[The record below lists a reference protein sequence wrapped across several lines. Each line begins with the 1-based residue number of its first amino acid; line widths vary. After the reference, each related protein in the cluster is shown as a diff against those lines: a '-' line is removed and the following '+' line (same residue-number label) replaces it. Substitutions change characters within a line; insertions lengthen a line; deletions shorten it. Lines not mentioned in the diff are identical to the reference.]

1 MSRLD
6 TGGRGRRNTPAR
18 VLVIEDDPG
27 IAALVAY
34 QLTRAG
40 YRVETAASGDGGLH
54 ALHRD
59 IPDLVVLDRML
70 PGLTGDQVLK
80 SIRQDPATRSVPV
93 LVLTAR
99 RERTDRIEGLEMGA
113 DDYLTKPFSP
123 RELVLRVEAILRRI
137 RGFGGMASPEGRVL
151 KAGDLVVD
159 PRSMRVT
166 LRGEEVPVTPTEY
179 RLLTVLIENGGQMQ
193 KRMDLLE
200 AAWDADGKAR
210 DGMRTRTV
218 DMHIR
223 RLRTKLGH
231 AGEWIETV
239 RGFGY
244 RFRGPEAES

>member
-1 MSRLD
+1 MTSKSEP
-6 TGGRGRRNTPAR
+6 PAR
-18 VLVIEDDPG
+18 ILVIEDDPG

-40 YRVETAASGDGGLH
+40 YRVETAGGGDGGLESV
-54 ALHRD
+54 HRE

-70 PGLTGDQVLK
+70 PGLSGDQVLK
-80 SIRQDPATRSVPV
+80 AIRQDPATRYVPV

-99 RERTDRIEGLEMGA
+99 REEADRIEGLELGA

-123 RELVLRVEAILRRI
+123 KELVLRVEAILRRI
-137 RGFGGMASPEGRVL
+137 GGFAGLADHEGGVLRAGKLALDRG
-151 KAGDLVVD
+151 
-159 PRSMRVT
+159 SMRVT
-166 LRGEEVPVTPTEY
+166 LGGEDVPLTPTEY
-179 RLLTVLIENGGQMQ
+179 RLLRVLVENRGRMQ
-193 KRMDLLE
+193 KRADLLE
-200 AAWDADGKAR
+200 AAWEAEGRTR
-210 DGMRTRTV
+210 DGVRTRTV

-244 RFRGPEAES
+244 RFRGPEPAG

>member
-1 MSRLD
+1 M
-6 TGGRGRRNTPAR
+6 TGKSEPPAR
-18 VLVIEDDPG
+18 ILVIEDDPG

-40 YRVETAASGDGGLH
+40 YRVETAGGGDGGLDS
-54 ALHRD
+54 LHRE

-70 PGLTGDQVLK
+70 PGVSGDQVLRA
-80 SIRQDPATRSVPV
+80 IRQDPAMRSLPV

-99 RERTDRIEGLEMGA
+99 REEADRIEGLEMGA

-137 RGFGGMASPEGRVL
+137 RGFAGMAGHEDGVLRV
-151 KAGDLVVD
+151 GDLSLDVG
-159 PRSMRVT
+159 SMRVR
-166 LRGEEVPVTPTEY
+166 LGNEEILVTPTEY
-179 RLLTVLIENGGQMQ
+179 RLLRVLLENRGRMQ
-193 KRMDLLE
+193 RRADLLE

-210 DGMRTRTV
+210 GGMRTRTV

-231 AGEWIETV
+231 AGDWIETV

-244 RFRGPEAES
+244 RFRGPEPAG